1 MCVLV
6 LKSHRLKIWV
16 NATNVAPPPPPLP
29 VGPSAAAVA
38 VPTAATA
45 GIAITIAAT
54 VFRTR

>member
-16 NATNVAPPPPPLP
+16 NATKVAPPPPPLP
-29 VGPSAAAVA
+29 VGPSAAAVWA
-38 VPTAATA
+38 PTVDAAD
-45 GIAITIAAT
+45 IATTIAVT